1 MSNEERRRMART
13 MAAAY
18 LICNKSTFDYSDET
32 AFLKKFQSAFDDFIT
47 MLESEQGVN

>member
-1 MSNEERRRMART
+1 MSNEERERMART
-13 MAAAY
+13 MTAAY

-32 AFLKKFQSAFDDFIT
+32 AFLKKFQSTFDNFIA